1 MTCLVVNPFIS
12 ASGISVTDQ
21 TIAGS
26 EFDPSDSEA
35 RYQLTSA
42 GAANKYTETSGYVAI
57 SGEWLLGG
65 SASDYECRFTP
76 TIGTLTSGPT
86 GWNALS
92 STREWTVARTSPG
105 SKSCTGTIE
114 IGLVGTSTAIDS
126 ATIVLSAEVL

>member
-1 MTCLVVNPFIS
+1 MIFVNPFII
-12 ASGISVTDQ
+12 AGGVSVTDQ
-21 TIAGS
+21 NIAGS
-26 EFDPSDSEA
+26 EVDPADSEA

-42 GAANKYTETSGYVAI
+42 GVANKYTETTGYVAI

-65 SASDYECRFTP
+65 SASDYEARFTP

-92 STREWTVARTSPG
+92 STREWTVARTSVG

-114 IGLVGTSTAIDS
+114 IGLLGTSTAIDS
-126 ATIVLSAEVL
+126 ATIVLSATVL